1 MKKYTM
7 RVNPHFDNFIF
18 DWNYKIY
25 LLIGSYG
32 SSKSYSIVQ
41 KLIIKLYEEKRKVCV
56 FRQVADT
63 HRESTFDL
71 IKEVL
76 DGMGLLAEERQ
87 RKDKIKV
94 CWKKSP
100 LEFVFPNGSRI
111 IFKGMD
117 STEKIKSLN
126 GVSIVWI
133 EECSEISEDSFN
145 EILGRVRT
153 PNQSIHFILSCNPIG
168 KFNWVYQR
176 FFSRTKE
183 DGSVETIL
191 KDEIFYK
198 RRILVKNGVYY
209 HHSTC
214 DDNEWLPKS
223 YIQTLDDYKKY
234 DRPLWLV
241 ARLGR
246 FGTTGLRVLPN
257 FEVMDADLV
266 NSASI
271 AIPAKWHRV
280 GMDFGFETSFNAV
293 LKMAID
299 DEHKWLYIYKE
310 YYKNKMTDDK
320 TAIDLVK
327 WDSGIKECKI
337 KADCAEPK
345 AIQYYRQQGFNM
357 IACKKKADRK
367 NEGSRIAN
375 TKKMKRFKRI
385 ICSSDCINT
394 IRECQNLT
402 YKKKAD
408 GTIDYSQF
416 DIDPHTFSAMWY
428 GLDDYIV
435 SDLKERKNN
444 SIRGR
449 K

>member
-1 MKKYTM
+1 MKAVM
-7 RVNPHFDNFIF
+7 RVNPHFENFIF
-18 DWNYKIY
+18 DWDYLIY

-32 SSKSYSIVQ
+32 SSKSHSVVQ
-41 KLIIKLYEEKRKVCV
+41 KLIIELYSNKRKLCV
-56 FRQVADT
+56 IRQVYDT
-63 HRESTFDL
+63 HKESTFDL
-71 IKEVL
+71 IKQVL
-76 DGMGLLAEERQ
+76 NDAGMLAEEGI
-87 RKDKIKV
+87 RKHKTKV
-94 CWKKSP
+94 CWKASP
-100 LEFVFPNGSRI
+100 LEFRFPNGSRI

-133 EECSEISEDSFN
+133 EECSEITEAAFN
-145 EILGRVRT
+145 ELLGRIRPVG
-153 PNQSIHFILSCNPIG
+153 QSRHFILTCNPVG

-176 FFSRTKE
+176 FFSRTNE
-183 DGSVETIL
+183 DGSVDEVL
-191 KDEIFYK
+191 KDETFYK

-214 DDNEWLPKS
+214 DDNEWLDPG
-223 YIQTLDDYKKY
+223 YIRTLDEYKKY
-234 DRPLWLV
+234 DRPLWFV

-257 FEVMDADLV
+257 FEVMDSDMVAK
-266 NSASI
+266 A
-271 AIPAKWHRV
+271 AINIPEKWHRI

-320 TAIDLVK
+320 TAIDLEV
-327 WDSGIKECKI
+327 WDPGIKEQLI

-345 AIQYYRQQGFNM
+345 AIRYYQQQGYRM
-357 IACKKKADRK
+357 KACRKLADRK
-367 NEGSRIAN
+367 SEGSRIAN

-394 IRECQNLT
+394 IRECKDLT
-402 YKKKAD
+402 YKKKPD
-408 GTIDYSQF
+408 GTLDYSQF
-416 DIDPHTFSAMWY
+416 NIDPHTFSAMWY
-428 GLDDYIV
+428 GLDDYTV
-435 SDLKERKNN
+435 ASPKERKQN
-444 SIRGR
+444 SRR
-449 K
+449 